1 MPKWILNLINKNKAL
16 EILVENYNVRI
27 IVLSLL
33 SVLVAIGLT
42 VYNIVIYA
50 ITQSLWCG
58 AMAFYHIMLI
68 VLRGYVLVS
77 YCKRTQNTV
86 LPNED
91 RILNSIKQ
99 YRNCGIVFIG
109 LTLCLI
115 AMIIQ
120 IVRED
125 KAFDYDMYVIYTIAA
140 YTMYQIIVAIIN
152 YIKSHKNDN
161 YTTRSLRSINLTTA
175 LVSFISLQAIAL
187 DTFSH
192 NTNIPAANAIT
203 GFIVCGLVLVSG
215 IYMIGH
221 SIMNINLLKKK

>member
-1 MPKWILNLINKNKAL
+1 
-16 EILVENYNVRI
+16 
-27 IVLSLL
+27 
-33 SVLVAIGLT
+33 
-42 VYNIVIYA
+42 
-50 ITQSLWCG
+50 
-58 AMAFYHIMLI
+58 MAFYHIMLI

-77 YCKRTQNTV
+77 YCKRTQNIV
-86 LPNED
+86 LSNED

-115 AMIIQ
+115 AMMSG
-120 IVRED
+120 IVREY
-125 KAFDYDMYVIYTIAA
+125 KVFDYEMYVIYTIDA

-161 YTTRSLRSINLTTA
+161 YTTRSLRSINLTPA

-221 SIMNINLLKKK
+221 SIININLLKKK